1 MIEVG
6 SKVIGDWGAMHSL
19 SYGTVAS
26 IADLVVEVVW
36 DDLSPGYY
44 RISEIGGKY
53 YSQTSNRVGIYQA

>member
-6 SKVIGDWGAMHSL
+6 SKVIGDWGAMHPL

-36 DDLSPGYY
+36 DDLNPGYY

-53 YSQTSNRVGIYQA
+53 YNQTSNRVGIYQA